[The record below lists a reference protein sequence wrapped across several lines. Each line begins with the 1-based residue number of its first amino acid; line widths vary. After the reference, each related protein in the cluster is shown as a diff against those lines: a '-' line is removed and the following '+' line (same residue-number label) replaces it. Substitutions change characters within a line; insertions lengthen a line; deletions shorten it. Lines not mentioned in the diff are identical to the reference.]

1 MFKLN
6 HAWLLLLLQG
16 LLATWAVADD
26 TLVRS
31 ITLDTP
37 LKAPG
42 DGTDWMQARAAVLP
56 GTSAV
61 PAVVITLQKL
71 DQAGTHMYHGLA
83 AMWSDDLGKTWQGPE
98 LLPSLDRHAHT
109 NNLLEV
115 PVDMTPQLHKRTGKV
130 LVTGATFWLDPVKR
144 RNVGSVSHT
153 AYAVCDPKIRQWSP
167 WQRLAMPPEPK
178 FHFARAGCTQ
188 RVDLPNGDVLLP
200 IYFRAQGG
208 EYGYSTVVRCSFDG
222 TTLRYVEHGT
232 ELTVTNVSPKSRKG
246 AGEPSLTRFGGK
258 FYLTLRNDERGY
270 VAISKDGLH
279 FGQPKPWCFD
289 DGSEL
294 GSYNTQQHW
303 VTHSEGLYL
312 AHTRRGANNDN
323 VFRHRAPLF
332 LARVDPERLVVE
344 RKTERILLP
353 NLGQPFGNFGVCNVT
368 PEETW
373 VVDCLRFAPAGQ
385 PSLYIA
391 RIHWAKP
398 NRLVQQ

>member
-1 MFKLN
+1 MISTKEARF
-6 HAWLLLLLQG
+6 LLLLSG
-16 LLATWAVADD
+16 LLTTQVLADE

-31 ITLDTP
+31 VTLDTP
-37 LKAPG
+37 LKASG
-42 DGTDWMQARAAVLP
+42 DGTDWMQARAAAIP

-83 AMWSDDLGKTWQGPE
+83 TMWSDDLGKTWKGPE
-98 LLPSLDRHAHT
+98 PQPSLDRHART
-109 NNLLEV
+109 NNLLEA
-115 PVDMTPQLHKRTGKV
+115 PVDMTPQLHKQTGKV
-130 LVTGATFWLDPVKR
+130 LVTGATFWLDPAKR

-153 AYAVCDPKIRQWSP
+153 AYTVGDPKTRQWTP
-167 WQRLAMPPEPK
+167 WQRLAMPPGPK
-178 FHFARAGCTQ
+178 FHSARAGCTQ

-312 AHTRRGANNDN
+312 AYTRRGANNDN

>member
-1 MFKLN
+1 MRAQF
-6 HAWLLLLLQG
+6 LLFLSG
-16 LLATWAVADD
+16 LLTTQVLADE

-31 ITLDTP
+31 VTLDTP
-37 LKAPG
+37 LKASG
-42 DGTDWMQARAAVLP
+42 DGTDWMQARAAALP

-83 AMWSDDLGKTWQGPE
+83 AMWSDDLGKTWKGPE
-98 LLPSLDRHAHT
+98 PQPALDRHAHT
-109 NNLLEV
+109 NTLLEA
-115 PVDMTPQLHKRTGKV
+115 PVDMTPQLHKQTGKV

-153 AYAVCDPKIRQWSP
+153 AYTVGDPGTRQWAP
-167 WQRLAMPPEPK
+167 WQRLAMPPGPK

-188 RVDLPNGDVLLP
+188 RVDLPNGDILLP
-200 IYFRAQGG
+200 IYFRALGG

-222 TTLRYVEHGT
+222 STLRYVEHGT

-270 VAISKDGLH
+270 VATSKDGLH
-279 FGQPKPWCFD
+279 FGQPKPWRFD

-312 AHTRRGANNDN
+312 AYTRRGANNDN

-332 LARVDPERLVVE
+332 LAQVDPERLVVE

-353 NLGQPFGNFGVCNVT
+353 NLGQPFGNFGVCHVT

>member
-1 MFKLN
+1 
-6 HAWLLLLLQG
+6 
-16 LLATWAVADD
+16 
-26 TLVRS
+26 
-31 ITLDTP
+31 
-37 LKAPG
+37 
-42 DGTDWMQARAAVLP
+42 
-56 GTSAV
+56 
-61 PAVVITLQKL
+61 
-71 DQAGTHMYHGLA
+71 
-83 AMWSDDLGKTWQGPE
+83 
-98 LLPSLDRHAHT
+98 
-109 NNLLEV
+109 
-115 PVDMTPQLHKRTGKV
+115 
-130 LVTGATFWLDPVKR
+130 
-144 RNVGSVSHT
+144 
-153 AYAVCDPKIRQWSP
+153 
-167 WQRLAMPPEPK
+167 MPPGPK

-188 RVDLPNGDVLLP
+188 RVDLPDGNVLLP

-208 EYGYSTVVRCSFDG
+208 EYGYSTVLRCSFDG

-270 VAISKDGLH
+270 VATSKDGLR
-279 FGQPKPWCFD
+279 FGQPKPWRFD

-303 VTHSEGLYL
+303 VTHSDGLYL
-312 AHTRRGANNDN
+312 AYTRRGASNDN

-373 VVDCLRFAPAGQ
+373 VIDCLRFAPAGQ

-391 RIHWAKP
+391 RVHWSTP
-398 NRLVQQ
+398 NRLARD